1 MIGNYYCYDNPA
13 ALINQMSTLMG
24 EDHFEQKY
32 SLLYSVYSIPNM
44 VLPFFGG
51 YFVDKFGTCV
61 CMLIFCSLI
70 TIGQILFSLGASLKM
85 WSLMFLGRLI
95 FGLGGE
101 NLNVAQSSL
110 LAQWFQGKELALAFG
125 INLSIARIGSVI
137 NNFVSPAV
145 AKAFRSTPA
154 ALWVGC
160 IICGASMLSAII
172 IYPIE
177 RDATGRIKRGG
188 SPSED
193 LTAALLDSPVVDEVS
208 SVGDDKIQGIK
219 TRAVSMERLSSSVLS
234 LDSNDAD
241 EDEEVRVELLL

>member
-1 MIGNYYCYDNPA
+1 
-13 ALINQMSTLMG
+13 
-24 EDHFEQKY
+24 
-32 SLLYSVYSIPNM
+32 
-44 VLPFFGG
+44 
-51 YFVDKFGTCV
+51 
-61 CMLIFCSLI
+61 
-70 TIGQILFSLGASLKM
+70 
-85 WSLMFLGRLI
+85 
-95 FGLGGE
+95 
-101 NLNVAQSSL
+101 
-110 LAQWFQGKELALAFG
+110 
-125 INLSIARIGSVI
+125 
-137 NNFVSPAV
+137 
-145 AKAFRSTPA
+145 
-154 ALWVGC
+154 
-160 IICGASMLSAII
+160 MLSAII